1 MRCLSCQS
9 DFFYRFDDFQKLKR
23 ITSDVKTFADKGE
36 LYCCNQCA
44 LIQKKI
50 TKKLIDEI
58 SQIYQSYTP
67 YHYGNGEEQY
77 VLLKDQTFVS
87 RSGYLF
93 RLVNKFIDVAHI
105 NELLDIGCG
114 NGVTLKLFNEKEIN
128 LYGHEYSTNNEEY
141 LQNISDFKKLYTSS
155 LDLIKKKFD
164 VVLLIHTL
172 EHFTDPLNEL
182 TNIKK
187 LMHENSFLFIQVVDN
202 DFNEFD
208 ILTADHITH
217 FSKSTLFNMLVNA
230 GFFVEYIDN
239 DVTKEITLVA
249 KINTNSVEQQKLP
262 INSNITINETKKII
276 EKHIHN
282 SITYSK
288 INKDI
293 SIFGT
298 SISSIW
304 AYNHLKKT
312 KRVCFF
318 LDEDPAKI
326 GNQIDKINII
336 HPNDFDYEN
345 SMVLIPLATSIRKII
360 MEKYKKF
367 NFYE

>member
-9 DFFYRFDDFQKLKR
+9 EFFYRFDDFQKLKR

-58 SQIYQSYTP
+58 SQIYQNYTP

-87 RSGYLF
+87 RSDYLF
-93 RLVNKFIDVAHI
+93 SLVNKFIDVAHI

-128 LYGHEYSTNNEEY
+128 LYGYEYSTNNEEH
-141 LQNISDFKKLYTSS
+141 LQEISDFKKLYSS
-155 LDLIKKKFD
+155 NLGLIKKRFD

-172 EHFTDPLNEL
+172 EHFTEPLNEL
-182 TNIKK
+182 KNIKK
-187 LMHENSFLFIQVVDN
+187 LMHENSFLLIQVVDN

-230 GFFVEYIDN
+230 GFSIEYIAN

-249 KINTNSVEQQKLP
+249 KINTNGVEQKKLP
-262 INSNITINETKKII
+262 INSNITINKTNKII

-282 SITYSK
+282 SMTYSK
-288 INKDI
+288 LKKDI

-304 AYNHLKKT
+304 AYNYLKKT
-312 KRVCFF
+312 NKVCFF

-326 GNQIDKINII
+326 GKQIDKINII
-336 HPNDFDYEN
+336 HPNDFNYEN
-345 SMVLIPLATSIRKII
+345 SMVLIPLASSIRKII
-360 MEKYKKF
+360 MDKYKKF